1 MKLDAFINMCKIANS
16 PKEYADSL
24 ILIFTDLAQVVGPFF
39 GEEDQLDAYAMAEN
53 TGRPYKFTTWNHKGE

>member
-1 MKLDAFINMCKIANS
+1 MKLEAFINMCKIANN

-24 ILIFTDLAQVVGPFF
+24 IVLYTDLGQVFGPYF
-39 GEEDQLDAYAMAEN
+39 GEDEQLDAYVQAEN